1 MFSILL
7 VAAIWCSDHG
17 NKKDIQEC
25 RDRMMKCL
33 KDATKIVPAPE
44 NAIYTCGDKEKIKT

>member
-1 MFSILL
+1 MFPILM